1 MGWSVG
7 IGIRGL
13 MSSSNGRDHAS
24 GGNEGADLYLN
35 FIR

>member
-7 IGIRGL
+7 IGIREL
-13 MSSSNGRDHAS
+13 MSSFNGKDHAS
-24 GGNEGADLYLN
+24 GENEGADLYLN

>member
-7 IGIRGL
+7 IGIRDL
-13 MSSSNGRDHAS
+13 MSSFNGKDHAS
-24 GGNEGADLYLN
+24 GGNERADLYLN